1 LPPTRAPRI
10 DFREEET
17 LLEIV
22 PFDRGALLDAALGVA
37 MLARSGS
44 RRRTLCCSRPALM
57 RGIGKAALFASALI
71 AGVSPAQAADAEE
84 TIRADEAALLANGP
98 TDIGATIQQSVLQPG
113 AIFPNFTWGLREE
126 YEAWKRRLWDENG
139 LRFAF
144 NYSQLYQ
151 YATDTLPIAPSNSSN
166 SVWVALDMIWAPI
179 DRGGPNQGS
188 LNVTLA
194 YRGPINSDPVAALYG
209 VPVVG
214 SLWSAYEWG
223 DWDGIVFENIFWEQ
237 RVAGDFRVRFGNQA
251 PGAIYNFSRF
261 KDPRTS
267 FTASPFAFHETIP
280 YPAIG
285 FGVAGRWQPAPLLG
299 PYAVLTVND
308 MNADPQFGP
317 NWSKV
322 LSEAQFFY
330 GAEFGY
336 RWPEANGGFSHLHV
350 DLFYADER
358 ALNPAALPNAAG
370 GGFRVYGEKQI
381 DRVVLFGG
389 YTFNTARGGGI
400 GATLARNTVTGG
412 IAYLNPK
419 NIRGEVALGLVWSQ
433 PFSNT
438 LGSAVPGFTAQPQ
451 YGFEVYWRAQLTPNT
466 SFTPGLQVIA
476 NPSFNVTE
484 NVIAIPSFKFRVS
497 F

>member
-1 LPPTRAPRI
+1 
-10 DFREEET
+10 
-17 LLEIV
+17 
-22 PFDRGALLDAALGVA
+22 
-37 MLARSGS
+37 
-44 RRRTLCCSRPALM
+44 M
-57 RGIGKAALFASALI
+57 RCICRAALFASALI
-71 AGVSPAQAADAEE
+71 AGVSPARAADSEE

-98 TDIGATIQQSVLQPG
+98 TDIGATIQQSVPQPG

-151 YATDTLPIAPSNSSN
+151 YATDTLPIAPSKSSN

-194 YRGPINSDPVAALYG
+194 YRGPFNSDPVAAVFG

-223 DWDGIVFENIFWEQ
+223 NWDGIVFENIFWEQ
-237 RVAGDFRVRFGNQA
+237 QVAGDFRVRFGNQA

-308 MNADPQFGP
+308 MNADPQNGP
-317 NWSKV
+317 DWSKV

-412 IAYLNPK
+412 IAYLNPM
-419 NIRGEVALGLVWSQ
+419 NIRGEVALGLVWSE
-433 PFSNT
+433 PFTNT
-438 LGSAVPGFTAQPQ
+438 LGSAVPGFTARSQ

-466 SFTPGLQVIA
+466 SLTPGLQVIA
-476 NPSFNVTE
+476 NPSFNVAE
-484 NVIAIPSFKFRVS
+484 NVIAIPSIKFRVS